1 MHDRKVVFGERLRQ
15 ARRQSGLSQKN
26 LGLQIGID
34 PATASPRINQ
44 HEHNRHRPSDQT
56 VAKLSDA
63 LQVPTAFFYA
73 EDDGLAQLILLCVQL
88 DPKQQKMLSQYI
100 QERYGVEYCIEI

>member
-15 ARRQSGLSQKN
+15 ARQQSGLSQKS
-26 LGLQIGID
+26 LGLEIGID

-44 HEHNRHRPSDQT
+44 YENNRHRPSDQT
-56 VAKLSDA
+56 VAKLSNA
-63 LQVPTAFFYA
+63 LQVPAAFFYA

-88 DPKQQKMLSQYI
+88 DQEQQKMLSQYI
-100 QERYGVEYCIEI
+100 QERYGIECCIEI